1 MTRPYLYLV
10 DTRPDLNE
18 CLRAMPPSEARATH
32 ERSRNLRSVSVLR
45 MSVAIAATVAT
56 VYALLVAA
64 MVLS

>member
-10 DTRPDLNE
+10 DTRLDLNE
-18 CLRAMPPSEARATH
+18 CLRAMPSARATH

-64 MVLS
+64 MVLL